1 MLMMPKTINKPMVIT
16 VEPEHKK
23 YPRGFQTVT
32 KQQIGYK
39 NQHRKNHNTIKTY
52 NEHHLKIENKSTNQ
66 VRNIHRTNNDQT

>member
-1 MLMMPKTINKPMVIT
+1 MMPKTINKPMVIT

-39 NQHRKNHNTIKTY
+39 NHHRKNQNTIKTY
-52 NEHHLKIENKSTNQ
+52 NEHPHKI
-66 VRNIHRTNNDQT
+66 